1 MSINR
6 LWLFLATFIRTRWF
20 PRKTRAAL
28 LAWQQRT
35 LAGQLAFFRQH
46 APYFRDGIDFAA
58 FQMDKALMM
67 ENFDALNTVG
77 IGKEQALAVALEAER
92 SRDFS
97 PTVGRVSVG
106 RSSGP
111 SGHRGL
117 FLTTPEEQAM
127 WAAAVLAKMLPPRRL
142 FGQRIAFFLRA
153 DNNLYQTLDS
163 PLLSFRFFDMQTP
176 LEAHLSALQNAR
188 PTILVAP
195 ASVLARLAQYQNQG
209 RLNIAPQQVISVAE
223 VLETRD
229 ADYIAAAFRLPFTGQ
244 IYQAT
249 EGFLAATCRCGTLHL
264 NEDIVMVEPQW
275 LDDTRFIPVITDLK
289 RRSQAFVR
297 YRLND
302 ILHIRRTPCPCGSP
316 HLALEKI
323 EGRTDDIFV
332 FTDRAGK
339 AVEIYPDFI
348 RRCILFIDGIREYR
362 VCQTDSHTVEIA
374 LSDGS
379 RQQQN
384 AIVRQFENLMA
395 QYGIDGVRY
404 RFVPYS
410 QPEYRKLKRIERKT

>member
-1 MSINR
+1 MNR
-6 LWLFLATFIRTRWF
+6 LWLFLATFVRTRWF
-20 PRKTRAAL
+20 PRRTRAAVT
-28 LAWQQRT
+28 AWQQDALKR
-35 LAGQLAFFRQH
+35 QLEFFRRH
-46 APYFRDGIDFAA
+46 APYFRNGIDFAR
-58 FQMDKALMM
+58 FQMDKTLMM
-67 ENFDALNTVG
+67 DNFDALNTVG
-77 IGKEQALAVALEAER
+77 IGKEEALAVALEAER

-97 PTVGRVSVG
+97 PAIGHVSVG
-106 RSSGP
+106 LSSGT

-117 FLTTPEEQAM
+117 FLTTPKEQAM
-127 WAAAVLAKMLPPRRL
+127 WAAAVLAKMLPQGRL

-163 PLLSFRFFDMQTP
+163 RFLAFRFFDMQTP
-176 LEAHLSALQNAR
+176 LPQHLDALQQMR

-195 ASVLARLAQYQNQG
+195 ASVLARLADFQNQG
-209 RLNIAPQQVISVAE
+209 RLNLNLQKVISVAE

-229 ADYIAAAFRLPFTGQ
+229 AAHIAVAFRRPFVDQ

-264 NEDIVMVEPQW
+264 NEDIVMVEPEW
-275 LDDTRFIPVITDLK
+275 LDNTRFIPVITDLK

>member
-28 LAWQQRT
+28 LAWQQRA
-35 LAGQLAFFRQH
+35 LAGQLAFFRRH

-106 RSSGP
+106 LSSGT

-176 LEAHLSALQNAR
+176 LEAHLAALQNAR

-195 ASVLARLAQYQNQG
+195 ASVLARLAQYQNLG

-229 ADYIAAAFRLPFTGQ
+229 AAHIAVAFRRPFVDQ

-264 NEDIVMVEPQW
+264 NEDIVMVEPEW
-275 LDDTRFIPVITDLK
+275 LDNTRFIPVITDLK

-302 ILHIRRTPCPCGSP
+302 ILHIRREPCPCGSP

-332 FTDRAGK
+332 FTDRAGET
-339 AVEIYPDFI
+339 VEIYPDFI
-348 RRCILFIDGIREYR
+348 RRCILFVDGIREYR

-374 LSDGS
+374 LSDGHG
-379 RQQQN
+379 QQQN
-384 AIVRQFENLMA
+384 AIVCRFENLMT
-395 QYGIDGVRY
+395 QYGIEGVQY
-404 RFVPYS
+404 RFIPYT
-410 QPEYRKLKRIERKT
+410 QPENRKLKRIERKI